1 MPRQALEAHSWCC
14 VWAHICVKPWHSTH
28 QLLITLYS
36 CSCLDLF
43 LQIEDSGYISLI
55 NVNSSVNTSDIAFL
69 LQSTPYA
76 PQDFPLNSSDT
87 ILSGIDWGAVIAPY
101 WYDVDTRGNGSGRI
115 YYKDVT
121 RGTSAD
127 LIGEIDSLAASYL
140 CGFTTIWALIIT
152 WDHVGYFAARS
163 DLVSSD
169 GQTTT
174 SLYLCVYTCSVS
186 YNIIVLLMQ
195 SRVKCNAM

>member
-1 MPRQALEAHSWCC
+1 MPSQALEAHSWCC
-14 VWAHICVKPWHSTH
+14 VWGHICGKPWHSTH

-55 NVNSSVNTSDIAFL
+55 NVNSSVNTSDIATL
-69 LQSTPYA
+69 LQSTPYT
-76 PQDFPLNSSDT
+76 PRDFPLNSSNT

-121 RGTSAD
+121 RGTGAD
-127 LIGEIDSLAASYL
+127 LIGEIDSLATSHL
-140 CGFTTIWALIIT
+140 CGFTTTWALIVT
-152 WDHVGYFAARS
+152 WDHVGYYERQS
-163 DLVSSD
+163 DKVSSD
-169 GQTTT
+169 HHIAYIQDHMCLQQQSNMHG
-174 SLYLCVYTCSVS
+174 YT
-186 YNIIVLLMQ
+186 LPHP
-195 SRVKCNAM
+195 A